1 MPQYLVTMTLSKAN
15 PLISI
20 GHLTNIVT
28 QKMHPSLDALMDLR
42 CATGKHQRIMRE
54 PGWTFG

>member
-54 PGWTFG
+54 PG